1 MLKMSIEKMELVNI
15 TGTMS
20 DLDNV
25 LLKCCQSGCFHME
38 TASQAMDSDSG
49 FTALDEQNP
58 YVEPLK
64 RLYALAG
71 SLSYTLKGSDK
82 TDSPLKTL
90 DELSVYVDST
100 EEKFR
105 ALNEKISA
113 LSEQVS
119 LKEQALIQLYHLK
132 GINVDFR
139 QIFSCEYVKVRFG
152 KLPTDSLKKL
162 AYYEDKLFFFLT
174 FDNDKE
180 YCWGVY
186 FVPVSHATVVDN
198 IFESLYFERVRIPDF
213 VEGTG
218 ETALEDVTESLN
230 KDKEEL
236 SACREK
242 LSAMMEEEKSGMDTA
257 FSRLKFL
264 HDTFELRRNVSI
276 ANEKFYL
283 VGFVPECEA
292 KKFLAG
298 FEDLK
303 DVSVLLNPP
312 EVDERFVP
320 PVKLKNNKFAKP
332 FSMFVEMYGLPS
344 YHGYNPTT
352 FVAITYTLLF
362 GVMFGDLGQG
372 IVIAIV
378 GALLWKL
385 KKFQLGQIMTR
396 LGISSAI
403 FGLVYG
409 SVFGFEEVLNPL
421 YKALGFAHKPL
432 EVFESTNTI
441 LVGAVAIGI
450 VLIIAAI
457 ILNIGVSLKNKNYE
471 SALFGNN
478 GFAGLIFYGSVLVAG
493 VSTLVLGVN
502 LFTPLYVIGLIVLPL
517 IAMFFRTPLGN
528 LMKGKKPFTEG
539 IGNFIAENFFELFEY
554 LLSYVTNTL
563 SFLRVGGFVLSHA
576 GMMLVVMTLAEGAAA
591 GASPVIIIIGNIFVM
606 GLEGLIVGIQVLRLE
621 FYEMFSKFYEA
632 DGHPFTPVKVNYSSE
647 IE

>member
-1 MLKMSIEKMELVNI
+1 MSIEKMELVNI
-15 TGTMS
+15 TGAME

-38 TASQAMDSDSG
+38 TASQAMDSESG

-64 RLYALAG
+64 QLYALAG
-71 SLSYTLKGSDK
+71 NLSYTLNGSDNAECK
-82 TDSPLKTL
+82 LKTL
-90 DELSVYVDST
+90 GELSGYVSRT

-105 ALNEKISA
+105 ALNEKISS

-119 LKEQALIQLYHLK
+119 FKEQAIIQLNHLK
-132 GINVDFR
+132 GINVDFQ
-139 QIFSCEYVKVRFG
+139 QIFACEYVKVRFG
-152 KLPTDSLKKL
+152 KLPLDSMKKL
-162 AYYEDKLFFFLT
+162 SYYEDKLFFFLT
-174 FDNDKE
+174 FDSDKE

-186 FVPVSHATVVDN
+186 FVPQSHATVIDN
-198 IFESLYFERVRIPDF
+198 IFDSLYFERVRIPDF

-218 ETALEDVTESLN
+218 ETALEDVTVSLH
-230 KDKEEL
+230 KDRKEL
-236 SACREK
+236 SECRER
-242 LSAMMEEEKSGMDTA
+242 LSAMMEEEKTEMDA
-257 FSRLKFL
+257 VFSRLKFL
-264 HDTFELRRNVSI
+264 HDTFEPGRNASVV
-276 ANEKFYL
+276 NDKFYL

-320 PVKLKNNKFAKP
+320 PVKLKNNKFANP

-344 YHGYNPTT
+344 YYGYNPTT

-362 GVMFGDLGQG
+362 GIMFGDLGQG

-396 LGISSAI
+396 LGISSAV

-421 YKALGFAHKPL
+421 YKALGFEHKPL
-432 EVFESTNTI
+432 EVFHSTNTI

-450 VLIIAAI
+450 VILIASI

-478 GFAGLIFYGSVLVAG
+478 GVAGLIFYGSVLVAE
-493 VSTLVLGVN
+493 
-502 LFTPLYVIGLIVLPL
+502 FPPWC
-517 IAMFFRTPLGN
+517 
-528 LMKGKKPFTEG
+528 
-539 IGNFIAENFFELFEY
+539 
-554 LLSYVTNTL
+554 
-563 SFLRVGGFVLSHA
+563 
-576 GMMLVVMTLAEGAAA
+576 
-591 GASPVIIIIGNIFVM
+591 
-606 GLEGLIVGIQVLRLE
+606 LRLT
-621 FYEMFSKFYEA
+621 FSLLFM
-632 DGHPFTPVKVNYSSE
+632 
-647 IE
+647 